1 MFANTGTLKNRV
13 LKFSMAILY
22 ITLASQI
29 DIGLLLTDFRVS
41 LGIVMLT
48 ILIYKDKSLNSPFLG
63 VVSGVSIYFWR
74 IILYSMANG
83 KYGDVILAYFPEIF
97 FYTFYGMFFWIL
109 IRKKNIENLNKLF
122 LVTFTSDFVGNI
134 IEVIIRT
141 ENNLGNFNIKIIE
154 VLILAAFIRSS
165 IIWLILNA
173 FKHYKILL
181 MKEQHEK
188 RYRNLLLLTS
198 QLKTEAYW
206 MERNMDYIEKVMGN
220 AYGLFEKIQTNKER
234 ESWAETSINIARD
247 IHEIKKEY
255 KMVVHGVTEITDDK
269 FKDKGMRFKDIIKIL
284 EDSMKIQLSHEKSN
298 IQLNFNLE
306 KDFYTDKH
314 YCLMSIFR
322 NIIMNGIDAIKE
334 KNNNGIITFNHNII
348 KDRHVFKIAD
358 NGCGIEENK
367 RDLIFSSGFSTKIN
381 YDTGEINRG
390 LGLSLVKNLVDNKL
404 RGTINL
410 KSKVGAGTTFIIS
423 IPKEFLEGN

>member
-1 MFANTGTLKNRV
+1 
-13 LKFSMAILY
+13 MAILY

-181 MKEQHEK
+181 MKERHEK